1 MTYRYPLLA
10 LLLGIFLANAPV
22 VRATEEPACPM
33 HAQHQAA
40 MDQAAGVD
48 ARGDRTMGFDH
59 TRTTHHFLLTD
70 DGGTIQ
76 VEANDPA
83 DHESRDAIRHHLASV
98 AQDFAQG
105 NFAMPHTVHD
115 HVLPGIEEMTR
126 RKADIQ
132 YSFEETERGGRVRI
146 TSADPEARTA
156 IHSFL
161 KAQIEEHRTGD
172 PLVPTPRD

>member
-1 MTYRYPLLA
+1 MHRRYLLLSLLGTLLA
-10 LLLGIFLANAPV
+10 NGSA
-22 VRATEEPACPM
+22 VRATEEPSCPM

-40 MDQAAGVD
+40 MDHAAGVD
-48 ARGDRTMGFDH
+48 ARGDHTMGFEH
-59 TRTTHHFLLTD
+59 TRTTHHFLLAD

-83 DHESRDAIRHHLASV
+83 DTASRDAIRHHLASV

-105 NFAMPHTVHD
+105 NFASPLAVHD
-115 HVLPGIEEMTR
+115 HVLPGVEEMTR

-132 YSFEETERGGRVRI
+132 YRFEETGSGGRVRI
-146 TSADPEARTA
+146 ITANPEARA
-156 IHSFL
+156 AVHAFL

-172 PLVPTPRD
+172 PLGAAPR